1 MTAADPLFSVVP
13 PVASQHSPGRKRGL
27 PEQSAYPDAGC
38 EQSPSCLECPLARC
52 KYDDPEWRDRRDLDA
67 RDARIVELRE
77 AGLTVK
83 AIAEAVGVSD
93 RTAYRVLL
101 KEKRAAEKSGLR
113 KRKKPRKMSQEG
125 VEMSLEELEQWRP
138 VTDYAPVDVRIVG
151 IAS

>member
-1 MTAADPLFSVVP
+1 MTTEEPQFRVVP
-13 PVASQHSPGRKRGL
+13 PISSRHSPGRKRGL

-52 KYDDPEWRDRRDLDA
+52 KYDDPEWRDRRDLDV

-83 AIAEAVGVSD
+83 AVAEEVGVSD

-101 KEKRAAEKSGLR
+101 KEKRAAEKSGER
-113 KRKKPRKMSQEG
+113 KRMKPRKVRNEG
-125 VEMSLEELEQWRP
+125 ADMSLEELEQWRP
-138 VTDYAPVDVRIVG
+138 VTGYEPVDVRVLG